1 MENEGLCNE
10 NDLGKF
16 NDCPC
21 SGINLEKLIQPT
33 ILTLLLGED
42 LHGYSIVQKL
52 KESCMLHGKK
62 PDPSG
67 VYRTL
72 RLMEQRGLVT
82 AVWKMPDQGPAKR
95 RYGITD
101 DGLECLQTWI
111 KTLTEYHHSLGLF
124 LSVTKDTLL
133 KRGNKI

>member
-1 MENEGLCNE
+1 MENECSGNG
-10 NDLGKF
+10 NNWGKF

-21 SGINLEKLIQPT
+21 TGNNLEKLIQPT

-52 KESCMLHGKK
+52 QESCMLHGKK
-62 PDPSG
+62 PDLSG

-82 AVWKMPDQGPAKR
+82 AVWKVSAQGPAKR
-95 RYGITD
+95 RYGITAE
-101 DGLECLQTWI
+101 GLECLQTWI
-111 KTLTEYHHSLGLF
+111 ETLTEYHHSLGLF
-124 LSVTKDTLL
+124 LTAARDTLL
-133 KRGNKI
+133 KREN